1 MILEKTLKFIKEIL
15 EDIENVLAKGGT
27 INFDFEVQL
36 ETLLTAVKEMVLQD
50 KENINLGDKNE

>member
-15 EDIENVLAKGGT
+15 EDIENVLVKEGT

-36 ETLLTAVKEMVLQD
+36 ETLLTAVNEMVDIL
-50 KENINLGDKNE
+50 KREYVFGD

>member
-15 EDIENVLAKGGT
+15 EDIENVLVKEGT

-36 ETLLTAVKEMVLQD
+36 ETLLTAVKEMVDIL
-50 KENINLGDKNE
+50 KREYIYGE

>member
-1 MILEKTLKFIKEIL
+1 MILEKTLKYIKEIL

-36 ETLLTAVKEMVLQD
+36 ETLLTAVKEMVDIL
-50 KENINLGDKNE
+50 KREYVFGD

>member
-15 EDIENVLAKGGT
+15 EDIENVLAKEGV

-36 ETLLTAVKEMVLQD
+36 ETLLTAVQEMVDIL
-50 KENINLGDKNE
+50 KREYVFGD

>member
-15 EDIENVLAKGGT
+15 EDIENVLAKEGT

-36 ETLLTAVKEMVLQD
+36 ETLLTAVKEMVDIL
-50 KENINLGDKNE
+50 KRECVFGL

>member
-15 EDIENVLAKGGT
+15 EDIENVLAKEGE

-36 ETLLTAVKEMVLQD
+36 ETLLTAVKEMVDIL
-50 KENINLGDKNE
+50 KREYVFGD

>member
-15 EDIENVLAKGGT
+15 EDIENVLTKEGT

-36 ETLLTAVKEMVLQD
+36 ETLLTSVKEMVDIL
-50 KENINLGDKNE
+50 KREYVFGD

>member
-15 EDIENVLAKGGT
+15 EDIENILAGERT

-36 ETLLTAVKEMVLQD
+36 ETLLTAVKEMVDIL
-50 KENINLGDKNE
+50 KREYVFGD